1 MLERQDLEMIRVIM
15 REEIAASEERS
26 EMKMNARF
34 AESEA
39 RMNAR
44 FVESEARTD
53 ARFAESDARFTS
65 LEEQM
70 DARFAESDARFA
82 SLEERMDARF
92 ASFEEQLDARFAS
105 TENLILGELD
115 RVQIRLQ
122 DQIAQLNRKIGDMTE
137 YYRIKK
143 LDDVN
148 SALLL
153 KMIQEVEKRVEE
165 LEKKTA

>member
-39 RMNAR
+39 RT
-44 FVESEARTD
+44 E
-53 ARFAESDARFTS
+53 ARFAESDAHFT
-65 LEEQM
+65 
-70 DARFAESDARFA
+70 
-82 SLEERMDARF
+82 SLEERMDVRF

-122 DQIAQLNRKIGDMTE
+122 DQIAQLNRKLDDMTE

>member
-15 REEIAASEERS
+15 REEVAASEERS
-26 EMKMNARF
+26 ELKMNARF

-39 RMNAR
+39 RM
-44 FVESEARTD
+44 D

-65 LEEQM
+65 LEERM

-82 SLEERMDARF
+82 S
-92 ASFEEQLDARFAS
+92 FEEQMDVRFAS

-122 DQIAQLNRKIGDMTE
+122 DQIAQLNRKMDDMTE

-143 LDDVN
+143 LDDIN